1 MPLLFVCG
9 GDHCSNGTD
18 LLVSPFLDFIW
29 HKIRMFFH
37 LKKSFQFSNYKFAG
51 FAFLLFMLVLPQI
64 SSGAEKER
72 PAFNQSRYKEDF
84 QFLKNPEKRTD
95 FFDPLK
101 YIPFNESESVY
112 LTLGGETRQHFEF
125 ISNNNWG
132 QGVQDDNG
140 YYLQRYLLHGD
151 LHTGERLRFFVQF
164 MSGLETGREG
174 GPRGVDKDTFDLNQ
188 GFFDFDFWK
197 NSGQRLTLRAGR
209 QELIFGSRRFIN
221 YRERPNMRLSH
232 DAVMGIYNKG
242 NWDVRAFGARP
253 VVLNPDGFDNESSA
267 SNSLWGL
274 YGVRR
279 NLPLTLNLDLYY
291 LGWRNLNAVY
301 DQGEAEEVRHTLGT
315 RIWGKKNSLDYNFEF
330 LYQFG
335 EFGQG
340 DIHAYALAS
349 DTGYTWSL
357 GGLKK
362 LRFSVRADVYS
373 GDDDPNDSD
382 LNSFNPFFPKGK
394 HISQLAASGLI
405 NQRDLHPRIDL
416 TLDENWSI
424 TTSTLFIWRDSL
436 DDGIYSIA
444 NGVLRSG
451 STSRAR
457 YVGTQPELE
466 VKYQFNPHLDLKGIF
481 NYFLA
486 GKFLEQTANGSDIN
500 YLGSMLTFRF

>member
-1 MPLLFVCG
+1 M
-9 GDHCSNGTD
+9 
-18 LLVSPFLDFIW
+18 FL
-29 HKIRMFFH
+29 H
-37 LKKSFQFSNYKFAG
+37 LKKTFQISKYKFSGFGVLLVMLVFPQFS
-51 FAFLLFMLVLPQI
+51 
-64 SSGAEKER
+64 SGHDKER

-84 QFLKNPEKRTD
+84 QFLKNSENRTD

-101 YIPFNESESVY
+101 YIPFNKSKSVY

-132 QGVQDDNG
+132 KGAQDDNG
-140 YYLQRYLLHGD
+140 YYLQRYLVHGD
-151 LHTGERLRFFVQF
+151 LHTGERVRFFVQF
-164 MSGLETGREG
+164 MSGIETGRNG
-174 GPRGVDKDTFDLNQ
+174 GPRAVDKDSLDLNQ
-188 GFFDFDFWK
+188 GFFDIDFWK

-232 DAVMGIYNKG
+232 DAIMGIYHKD
-242 NWDVRAFGARP
+242 NWDVRVFGARP
-253 VVLNPDGFDNESSA
+253 VVLNPDGFDNKSRG
-267 SNSLWGL
+267 SNSFWGL
-274 YGVRR
+274 YGVRE
-279 NLPLTLNLDLYY
+279 NLPLSINLDIYY
-291 LGWRNLNAVY
+291 LGWRNLNAIY
-301 DQGEAEEVRHTLGT
+301 DQGEEEEIRHTLGT
-315 RIWGKKNSLDYNFEF
+315 RIWGKNKNFDYNFEL

-357 GGLKK
+357 GGLRKM
-362 LRFSVRADVYS
+362 RFSLRADVYS
-373 GDDDPNDSD
+373 GDNDPNDSD

-405 NQRDLHPRIDL
+405 NQRDLHPRINL
-416 TLDENWSI
+416 TLDERWSL
-424 TTSTLFIWRDSL
+424 TTSILFIWRESL

-444 NGVLRSG
+444 SGVLRSG

-466 VKYQFNPHLDLKGIF
+466 VKYRFNRYLDLKGIF
-481 NYFLA
+481 NYFRV
-486 GKFLEQTANGSDIN
+486 GEFLKQTSNGSDIN